1 MKKEIRVDNNFEIIK
16 ANNFE
21 IVDPKEIEKYESLS
35 KDLNINDNSVIDFGN
50 DIQKKLGEY
59 AGSLIDNVRTYDSG
73 AIGESITK
81 LLGHINYADPN
92 NQSRFRKV
100 LYNIP
105 LIGKLVKR
113 TENHLKKYEKVT
125 KNIDAIS
132 AKMDQSRLEAIKDN
146 VRLNLLLEKNYEFIH
161 QLEDH
166 IISGRL
172 KIKEI
177 KDQISQ
183 LESEEIRDEIK
194 IFDLTKFV
202 SRLDKRVH
210 NMILSRTSTVQSLPQ
225 VKIIQDNNNSMIE
238 TIQMSI
244 NTAIPSWKNNIVIAV
259 SLDRQESIANTN
271 EVLYNTTNAILESN
285 AEKLKMNSSKIAK
298 QNERGFISA
307 ETIKKV
313 NESLISTMDELR
325 KVRKEGEEKRR
336 EIESDLIKMEQDLR
350 ESIMEK

>member
-1 MKKEIRVDNNFEIIK
+1 MKYEVIK

-21 IVDPKEIEKYESLS
+21 IVDPKEIEKYKELS
-35 KDLNINDNSVIDFGN
+35 KDLMVNDNSVIDFGN

-59 AGSLIDNVRTYDSG
+59 SGALIDNVRSYDSG
-73 AIGESITK
+73 VIGESITE
-81 LLGHINYADPN
+81 LLSHINYADPN

-146 VRLNLLLEKNYEFIH
+146 VRLNVLMEKNYEFIG

-166 IISGRL
+166 IISGQIKL
-172 KIKEI
+172 KEI
-177 KDQISQ
+177 KEEISI
-183 LESEEIRDEIK
+183 LESEENRDEVK
-194 IFDLTKFV
+194 IMDLFNFS
-202 SRLDKRVH
+202 SRLEKRVH
-210 NMILSRTSTVQSLPQ
+210 NMILSRTSTIQSLPQ
-225 VKIIQDNNNSMIE
+225 VKIIQNNNNSMIE

-259 SLDRQESIANTN
+259 SLDRQEAISNTN
-271 EVLYNTTNAILESN
+271 EMLYNTTNAILESN
-285 AEKLKMNSSKIAK
+285 AEKLKTNSSEIAK
-298 QNERGFISA
+298 QNERGFISID
-307 ETIKKV
+307 TIKKV

-325 KVRKEGEEKRR
+325 KIRKEGEQSRKDVEN
-336 EIESDLIKMEQDLR
+336 ELVKMEQNLR